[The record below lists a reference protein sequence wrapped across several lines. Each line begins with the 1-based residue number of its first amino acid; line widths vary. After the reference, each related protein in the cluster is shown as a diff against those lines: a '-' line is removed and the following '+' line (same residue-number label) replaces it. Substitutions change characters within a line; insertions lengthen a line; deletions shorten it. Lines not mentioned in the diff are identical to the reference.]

1 MAFITVALPFRE
13 SRAIRHSVCNV
24 RMTAATPRKLADT
37 VASGGDITTARVGI
51 LGASGYTGAE
61 LLRLLAGHPRASVGL
76 LTGERNAGKSIGSV
90 YPQLAVGKHADL
102 PELVELSQADYSQL
116 DLVFACL
123 PHAATQEIV
132 STLPESLRVV
142 DLSADFRLRN
152 VDTYAQ
158 WYGRPHQA
166 PKLQETAVY
175 GLTELNREAVRSA
188 RLVANPGCYPTAAQL
203 PLIPL
208 LKAGLI
214 SSRGIVIDAKSG
226 ATGAGRGAK
235 TMALFCEVADGISAY
250 GVASHRHS
258 PEIEQ
263 GLSDAAGGGSD
274 VVVSFTPHLLP
285 MSRGILETIYVDL
298 ASGATIESV
307 RKCLEDQYA
316 DEEFVHVLP
325 EGVPTPQTRHVR
337 ASNLCM
343 IQCVPD
349 RVPGRVIIVSAIDN
363 VVKGA
368 SGQAIQ
374 NMNLMLGF
382 PEGMGLDLSPVFP

>member
-1 MAFITVALPFRE
+1 MAFITVVLPFRQ
-13 SRAIRHSVCNV
+13 SRLHGIRNRACDV
-24 RMTAATPRKLADT
+24 RMTATTPAKR
-37 VASGGDITTARVGI
+37 ASTAGGIDVARVGI

-61 LLRLLAGHPRASVGL
+61 LLRLLAGHPRVSVGL
-76 LTGERNAGKSIGSV
+76 LTGERNAGKTIGSV
-90 YPQLAVGKHADL
+90 YPQLAVGKHKDL
-102 PELVELSQADYSQL
+102 PELVELAKADYSGL

-132 STLPESLRVV
+132 STLPPELRVV
-142 DLSADFRLRN
+142 DLSADFRLR
-152 VDTYAQ
+152 DTATYAE

-166 PKLQETAVY
+166 PELQKTAVY
-175 GLTELNREAVRSA
+175 GLTELNRENVKKA

-208 LKAGLI
+208 LQKGLI

-263 GLSDAAGGGSD
+263 GLSDASNEETI
-274 VVVSFTPHLLP
+274 VSFTPHLLP
-285 MSRGILETIYVDL
+285 MSRGILETIYADL
-298 ASGATIESV
+298 APGTTIKDVRGA
-307 RKCLEDQYA
+307 LEAQYA

-325 EGVPTPQTRHVR
+325 EGVPPPQTRHVR
-337 ASNLCM
+337 ASNLCVM
-343 IQCVPD
+343 QVAQD
-349 RVPGRVIIVSAIDN
+349 RVPGRIIIVSAIDN